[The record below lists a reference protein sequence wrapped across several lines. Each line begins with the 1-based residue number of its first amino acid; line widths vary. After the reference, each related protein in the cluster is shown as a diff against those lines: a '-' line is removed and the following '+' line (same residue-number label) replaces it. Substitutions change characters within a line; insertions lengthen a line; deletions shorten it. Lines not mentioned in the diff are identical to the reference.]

1 MSKSH
6 NQLKKENETLLLRL
20 AEAEETLDAI
30 RNGEVDAIV
39 MNGSAGEKIFSLSS
53 AETPYRIIIEKM
65 NEGAVI
71 ISSEGLIVYC
81 NQRFADMFG
90 EAMEQITGSDFL
102 RFILP
107 GELPE
112 YTSILKNGVNKRF
125 SKEIKYTSHGKDAS
139 WFRLSFSPLPPEIMG
154 DTCVMVTD
162 ITELKEKENKME
174 RLNNRLLLATASSG
188 LGIWDW
194 DINNDILTWDDGM
207 FKLYGIEKSGFSSVY
222 DAWVSKLHP
231 EDKLKIDQD
240 IQSAISGSKEY
251 NTEFRIIAGDL
262 SVHYIR
268 ATAIFEYDNEGKATR
283 MIGVNWDITESKK
296 AEAEIKLLNEELEK
310 KIIERTRQLEN
321 SNKEL
326 ESFSYS
332 VAHDLRAPLR
342 AVNSYAQIL
351 KEDYEQYIDAD
362 GKQVLKNIHNN
373 ATKMGALIDELL
385 TFSRLGRKEIHKTT
399 IDMNTMLQSIVDDF
413 KQTTQVQAAIHI
425 GSMPVVQADYTLL
438 HQVLVNLLSNAIKYS
453 AKKEHPVV
461 EIFTEQQDGKT
472 VFVIKDN
479 GAGFDMQFAD
489 KLFGVF
495 QRLHSEKEFEGNG
508 VGLAIV
514 HRIISKHGG
523 RVWAEGKEN
532 MGATFY
538 FTLN

>member
-1 MSKSH
+1 
-6 NQLKKENETLLLRL
+6 
-20 AEAEETLDAI
+20 
-30 RNGEVDAIV
+30 
-39 MNGSAGEKIFSLSS
+39 
-53 AETPYRIIIEKM
+53 
-65 NEGAVI
+65 
-71 ISSEGLIVYC
+71 
-81 NQRFADMFG
+81 
-90 EAMEQITGSDFL
+90 
-102 RFILP
+102 
-107 GELPE
+107 
-112 YTSILKNGVNKRF
+112 
-125 SKEIKYTSHGKDAS
+125 
-139 WFRLSFSPLPPEIMG
+139 
-154 DTCVMVTD
+154 
-162 ITELKEKENKME
+162 
-174 RLNNRLLLATASSG
+174 
-188 LGIWDW
+188 
-194 DINNDILTWDDGM
+194 
-207 FKLYGIEKSGFSSVY
+207 
-222 DAWVSKLHP
+222 
-231 EDKLKIDQD
+231 
-240 IQSAISGSKEY
+240 
-251 NTEFRIIAGDL
+251 
-262 SVHYIR
+262 
-268 ATAIFEYDNEGKATR
+268 